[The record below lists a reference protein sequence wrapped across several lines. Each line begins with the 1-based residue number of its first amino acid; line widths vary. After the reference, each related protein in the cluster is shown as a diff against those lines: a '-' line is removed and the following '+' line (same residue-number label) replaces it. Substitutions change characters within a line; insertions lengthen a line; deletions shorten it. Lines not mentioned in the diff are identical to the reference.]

1 MFTHLC
7 TSPHKT
13 ESPLV
18 TLIRRIFILVF
29 ITSILTCFL
38 ILVVDIRSDLPSLK
52 STQEYKNYIPAPN
65 IYFGFARGFII
76 GCAHI
81 NGTIRTSCNNA
92 MIQPTFNAS
101 IQAYNGSYVSDV
113 QMNKDLVLRFDLYS
127 TENSSGLSLP
137 VYMSIM
143 DPGYGPNIAQYHS
156 SIFPYNEP
164 FVQLIEVK
172 NIHFLSQNSNYIV
185 RFTRKIRNI
194 LAPNDFGSYIGI
206 NRRNYPIPYVE
217 SNIEYL
223 LYRNNTNGINWI
235 AAMSITPAS
244 TFVENETEQRNRTVI
259 SLLGSISGIYAA
271 IAAFYIFLF
280 GPGIFSPWGYVQ
292 KSLIS
297 KEVLTFTADTP
308 ADTLEGL
315 EKLSIEERV
324 RRLEALDLFLYDHV
338 IGVPFDRDSK
348 AHKLDLKHGKNVK
361 SGKCDKKEILG

>member
-76 GCAHI
+76 ACAHI

-92 MIQPTFNAS
+92 MIQPTFNAT

-113 QMNKDLVLRFDLYS
+113 QMNKDFVLRFDLYS
-127 TENSSGLSLP
+127 TENASGLSLP

-143 DPGYGPNIAQYHS
+143 DPGYGPNIVQYHS

-164 FVQLIEVK
+164 FAQLIEVK

-206 NRRNYPIPYVE
+206 NRHNYLIPYVE

-235 AAMSITPAS
+235 AAVSITPAS
-244 TFVENETEQRNRTVI
+244 TYVENETEQRNRTVI
-259 SLLGSISGIYAA
+259 SLLGSIS
-271 IAAFYIFLF
+271 

-297 KEVLTFTADTP
+297 KEVLTYTADTP

-315 EKLSIEERV
+315 EKLSLEERV

-338 IGVPFDRDSK
+338 IGVPFDRDMKSQK
-348 AHKLDLKHGKNVK
+348 QDDYKL
-361 SGKCDKKEILG
+361 